1 MNDNEGDELVASKLN
16 EIRFK
21 FRWMINEYKVMND
34 NSLSRWYDN

>member
-16 EIRFK
+16 EIRLK

>member
-16 EIRFK
+16 EIRLK

-34 NSLSRWYDN
+34 NSLSRWYDG